1 MNILILHQNFPGQFK
16 HVALHLRG
24 MAGVNLKAIA
34 HNNCPG
40 LSGIETLTYDLH
52 RSVAKQTHHYVKP
65 LENGVLY
72 GQAVARVLLKL
83 KSEKFYPHIVVAHP
97 GWGEALFVKD
107 VFPAAKLISFFEF
120 FYHAKG
126 ADVGFDPTQS
136 VSFDDIARVRTKNA
150 LNLLNLDAC
159 DIGIS
164 PTQWQKSL
172 HPQSYHSKIRVIH
185 EGVDGELLKPD
196 PSVKFKLPSG
206 VMLGQVDEVVT
217 YVARNL
223 EPYRG
228 FPTLMKAIALI
239 AKQRPNCHFIIVGGD
254 GVSYGA
260 APKNASCWREQLLK
274 EVDIDTSRVHFLGR
288 VPYDQ
293 YRKILQ
299 VSSVHF
305 YLTYPFVLSWSMLEA
320 MATGCLVMASATAP
334 VQEVI
339 TGGVN
344 GLLVDFFDHE
354 EWAKRAIFVLAHL
367 DDYRNIRTKARE
379 TVLRHYSQKAGLNRY
394 LQLFEE
400 VLG

>member
-1 MNILILHQNFPGQFK
+1 M
-16 HVALHLRG
+16 
-24 MAGVNLKAIA
+24 
-34 HNNCPG
+34 
-40 LSGIETLTYDLH
+40 
-52 RSVAKQTHHYVKP
+52 
-65 LENGVLY
+65 
-72 GQAVARVLLKL
+72 
-83 KSEKFYPHIVVAHP
+83 
-97 GWGEALFVKD
+97 
-107 VFPAAKLISFFEF
+107 
-120 FYHAKG
+120 
-126 ADVGFDPTQS
+126 
-136 VSFDDIARVRTKNA
+136 
-150 LNLLNLDAC
+150 
-159 DIGIS
+159 
-164 PTQWQKSL
+164 
-172 HPQSYHSKIRVIH
+172 IH

-206 VMLGQVDEVVT
+206 VVLGQGDEVVT

-228 FPTLMKAIALI
+228 FPTLMKAVAVI

-339 TGGVN
+339 TDGVN

-379 TVLRHYSQKAGLNRY
+379 TVLRHYSQKTGLNRY